1 MTERL
6 YYKDSHIREF
16 KAVVQ
21 SSEKCGPDF
30 QVILDKTAFFPGGG
44 GQEPDIGTIGG
55 LSVKRVFEEGDSVVH
70 VISQPLETGECVDCQ
85 IDWEVRFRRMQAH
98 SGEHVVSGI
107 AHNLFAAEN
116 VGFHMGED
124 GVIVDLNVYL
134 SPEDLRRV
142 ELEANRIVMENR
154 AVRSYFPDA
163 SELEKTE
170 YRSKKEL
177 DGAVRL
183 VEIDGCD
190 ICACCAPH
198 VTRTGEIGIIRIL
211 DSIRRKNG
219 VRLRML
225 SGLDALEDTL
235 LRYDITK
242 EVSALLSAKTEEIP
256 AAVKRIQNERESL
269 SYELGGLRRS
279 AISDRV
285 VHLART
291 EGNMVFFE
299 PGYQID
305 EQRLLVNG
313 ALKYCGGICAVISG
327 DEENGYRYVIASES
341 IDLRSA
347 AKEINQA
354 LSGRG
359 GGKPEMI
366 TGTFRATRSA
376 IESYL
381 NDYKG
386 VRK

>member
-1 MTERL
+1 M
-6 YYKDSHIREF
+6 
-16 KAVVQ
+16 
-21 SSEKCGPDF
+21 
-30 QVILDKTAFFPGGG
+30 
-44 GQEPDIGTIGG
+44 
-55 LSVKRVFEEGDSVVH
+55 
-70 VISQPLETGECVDCQ
+70 
-85 IDWEVRFRRMQAH
+85 
-98 SGEHVVSGI
+98 
-107 AHNLFAAEN
+107 
-116 VGFHMGED
+116 
-124 GVIVDLNVYL
+124 
-134 SPEDLRRV
+134 
-142 ELEANRIVMENR
+142 
-154 AVRSYFPDA
+154 
-163 SELEKTE
+163 
-170 YRSKKEL
+170 
-177 DGAVRL
+177 
-183 VEIDGCD
+183 
-190 ICACCAPH
+190 
-198 VTRTGEIGIIRIL
+198 
-211 DSIRRKNG
+211 
-219 VRLRML
+219 RLRML